1 MLGHALLMANRLG
14 QVSEEMPNVRDY
26 VNRVA
31 ERSAFQIAINM

>member
-14 QVSEEMPNVRDY
+14 QVSEEMPNVRGY